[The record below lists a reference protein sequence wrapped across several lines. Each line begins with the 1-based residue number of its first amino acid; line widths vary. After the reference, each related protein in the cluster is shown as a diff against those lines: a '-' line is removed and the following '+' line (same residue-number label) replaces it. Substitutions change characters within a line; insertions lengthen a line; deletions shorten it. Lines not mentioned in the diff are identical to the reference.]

1 MTGWFVKWFVCLG
14 IVLAG
19 LASVPAHAGITIE
32 VIDPVIVARID
43 KTSQRMEVS
52 VDGKSVHSWK
62 VSTGTLGYS
71 TPVGDYAPY
80 RMHTMWRSRQYDDAP
95 MPHAVFFYEG
105 YAVHGTYSTGQLG
118 RRASHGCIRLK
129 PANAKK
135 FFDLILKHGRARTQI
150 TISGG

>member
-1 MTGWFVKWFVCLG
+1 MSGWSMRLVIAG

-19 LASVPAHAGITIE
+19 LAGAPAHAGITIE
-32 VIDPVIVARID
+32 VLDPVVVAQID
-43 KTSQRMEVS
+43 KSSQRMEVS
-52 VDGKSVHSWK
+52 VDGKRLHSWK
-62 VSTGTLGYS
+62 VSTGTLGHS

-118 RRASHGCIRLK
+118 RRASHGCIRLH

-135 FFDLILKHGRARTQI
+135 FFNLILKHGRARTKI